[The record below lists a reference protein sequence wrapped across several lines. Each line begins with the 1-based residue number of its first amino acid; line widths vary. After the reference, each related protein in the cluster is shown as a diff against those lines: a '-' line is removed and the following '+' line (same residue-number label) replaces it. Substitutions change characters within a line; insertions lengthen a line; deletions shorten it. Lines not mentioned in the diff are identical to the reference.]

1 MLHYVPTSAG
11 ADLDL
16 RVRLHKARDIAAALR
31 GRSESTLA
39 SWLACQC
46 HEIAGG
52 MVFAAGLREPQLDV
66 AVQLRRALIRAAM
79 AADSLHSEDFPL

>member
-1 MLHYVPTSAG
+1 MLHYLPTSAG

-16 RVRLHKARDIAAALR
+16 RVRLLKARDMAAAMR

-52 MVFAAGLREPQLDV
+52 MVFAGGLRESQLDLS
-66 AVQLRRALIRAAM
+66 VQLCRSLIRAAM
-79 AADSLHSEDFPL
+79 AADSLNSEDFPL